1 MAQAAVQQP
10 APFNAQQ
17 VQVLAPLA
25 PVADAFIASVQAAG
39 NNSQVRFAILL
50 LSTSLISLDPPETRK
65 RQQAPC

>member
-10 APFNAQQ
+10 ALFNAQQ
-17 VQVLAPLA
+17 VQVLA